1 MSEEKHTA
9 VLSIAGYD
17 PSGGAGVLADCKVFE
32 ALGKYGCAV
41 STSITYQNDIEFNGI
56 KWLPFEE
63 IKKQFIPLTERF
75 DFKFAKIG
83 LIENLDV
90 LSMCVTHLKEHY
102 PSIKLIWDPI
112 IKASA
117 GFEFHSDI
125 DKEKLFS
132 ILKELYLVTPNLS
145 ESKILFPDNFEK
157 AISFCNIFVKDCEP
171 ESGNAVDTLFYEGK
185 THVFSEKKLSGHEKH
200 GSGCVLSSAII
211 SFLDKDNSD
220 IVSAC
225 ADAKKHTKEFLFT
238 SEKRIGH
245 HHAISY

>member
-1 MSEEKHTA
+1 MSEEKHNA

-41 STSITYQNDIEFNGI
+41 STSITYQNDIKFYGV
-56 KWLPFEE
+56 KWLLFEE

-75 DFKFAKIG
+75 EFKYAKIG

-90 LSMCVTHLKEHY
+90 LSKCIVLLKEYY
-102 PSIKLIWDPI
+102 PSIKIIWDPI

-125 DKEKLFS
+125 DKENLFS
-132 ILKELYLVTPNLS
+132 ILKELYLVTPNLE
-145 ESKILFPDNFEK
+145 ESKILFPYNFEN
-157 AISFCNIFVKDCEP
+157 AISICNILVKDCEP
-171 ESGNAVDTLFYEGK
+171 ECGNAVDTLFYEGK
-185 THVFSEKKLSGHEKH
+185 THVFTEKKLNGYEKH
-200 GSGCVLSSAII
+200 GSGCVLSAAIT
-211 SFLDKDNSD
+211 SYLDKENSD
-220 IVSAC
+220 LVSAC
-225 ADAKKHTKEFLFT
+225 ADAKKYTKDFLFT
-238 SEKRIGH
+238 SEKRIGY